1 MWKRENEPA
10 PNPQPA
16 QTPTNTPAPVAST
29 SAGPAGGS
37 APRPEPEPP
46 AARPMPAATHSSRAV
61 IGPSLDLSGELSG
74 AEDLLV
80 EGKVQGKIRLAQN
93 AVFVGAKGRVS
104 ADVQARMIEIE
115 GEVDGH
121 LSAEELIVLR
131 KSARVRGDLASPRVV
146 IEDGAKFKGTID
158 MEPKRPAAAAPAGLR
173 PVPADESP
181 RPAATGSSGPSTAS
195 ASNRAS

>member
-1 MWKRENEPA
+1 MWKRENETA

-16 QTPTNTPAPVAST
+16 QAPTHAPAPA
-29 SAGPAGGS
+29 AAAAAIPPA

-46 AARPMPAATHSSRAV
+46 PARSMPATSASRAV
-61 IGPSLDLSGELSG
+61 IGPSLDLTGELSG

-80 EGKVQGKIRLAQN
+80 EGKVQGKLRLAQN

-121 LSAEELIVLR
+121 LSADELIVLR
-131 KSARVRGDLASPRVV
+131 KSARVRGDLSSPRVV

-158 MEPKRPAAAAPAGLR
+158 MEPKRAAGAPAGLR
-173 PVPADESP
+173 PVPAEESP
-181 RPAATGSSGPSTAS
+181 RPASAGSSAPSSAS

>member
-1 MWKRENEPA
+1 MWKRENETA

-16 QTPTNTPAPVAST
+16 QAPTHSPAPAAAAAASTPA
-29 SAGPAGGS
+29 

-46 AARPMPAATHSSRAV
+46 PARSTPSTGASRAV
-61 IGPSLDLSGELSG
+61 IGPSLDLTGELSG

-93 AVFVGAKGRVS
+93 AVFIGAKGRVS

-121 LSAEELIVLR
+121 LNADELIVLR

-158 MEPKRPAAAAPAGLR
+158 MEPKRAAAAPAGLR
-173 PVPADESP
+173 PVPAEESQ
-181 RPAATGSSGPSTAS
+181 RPAPAGSSAPSTAS
-195 ASNRAS
+195 AATRAS